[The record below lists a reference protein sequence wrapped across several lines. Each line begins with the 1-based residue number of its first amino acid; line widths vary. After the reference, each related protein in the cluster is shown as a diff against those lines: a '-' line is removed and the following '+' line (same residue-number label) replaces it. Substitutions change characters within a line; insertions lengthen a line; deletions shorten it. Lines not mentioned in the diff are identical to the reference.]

1 LKSTNLLLAAAGAL
15 VASATLLSATSGAT
29 AKSQSVKVFQGAVG
43 DGGDCRK
50 VSAVTRTISTK
61 PTPLI
66 AARELV
72 KGLNAAERKKGLS
85 SVFSASTAGMVQ
97 RVRIV
102 KGTAYVNFTTKAS
115 TSLNNAGTS
124 CGRDLFFTQAEK
136 TLGQFSEVKS
146 VLFAIDS
153 KPADFY
159 SLLELECPEVL
170 GTSCSGKNF

>member
-29 AKSQSVKVFQGAVG
+29 AKPHSVKVFQGAVG
-43 DGGDCRK
+43 ERADCSK
-50 VSAVTRTISTK
+50 VLAVTRTISTK

-66 AARELV
+66 AANELV
-72 KGLNAAERKKGLS
+72 KGLNAAEKKKGLS

-97 RVRIV
+97 QVRVV

-124 CGRDLFFTQAEK
+124 CGRDQFFAQLEK

-159 SLLELECPEVL
+159 SLLELVCPEEL
-170 GTSCSGKNF
+170 GASCSGNNF